1 MKKIIILLSLVVLF
15 TGSAFA
21 VPNLQVYIPGA
32 TYDAS
37 SETWVTYEH
46 ANFEVWVIAANLDKG
61 AIYDVTLVAALM
73 GETPVDG
80 ALEITLLRDDPLGD
94 STKIFNTND
103 YVDGTPP
110 TGPKDIPG
118 HGVYPTNYVEF
129 LAASVTTSDP
139 YPVQNYV
146 PYDEEGI
153 SLYGQIFKFNVTTT
167 YEIVHFDAFG
177 YYKDVDG
184 RLINAPFSHDGETAV
199 PEPATLLLF
208 GIGLGAGYLRKK
220 FK

>member
-1 MKKIIILLSLVVLF
+1 MKKIITLLSLVVLF

-21 VPNLQVYIPGA
+21 VPNLQIYIPGA
-32 TYDAS
+32 TYDVS

-46 ANFEVWVIAANLDKG
+46 TNFEVWIVAANLNHG
-61 AIYDVTLVAALM
+61 AIYNVTLVAALM

-80 ALEITLLRDDPLGD
+80 ALEITPDGG
-94 STKIFNTND
+94 STVTYNAADYTIND
-103 YVDGTPP
+103 TPP
-110 TGPKDIPG
+110 NDPNLANIPG
-118 HGVYPTNYVEF
+118 HGIYPTDYVEM
-129 LAASVTTSDP
+129 LAASVTTSGP
-139 YPVQNYV
+139 FIPVQDYI
-146 PYDEEGI
+146 PGGDGGT

-167 YEIVHFDAFG
+167 YETVHFDAFG
-177 YYKDVDG
+177 QYKDAEG
-184 RLINAPFSHDGETAV
+184 RLIFAPFSHDGETTV